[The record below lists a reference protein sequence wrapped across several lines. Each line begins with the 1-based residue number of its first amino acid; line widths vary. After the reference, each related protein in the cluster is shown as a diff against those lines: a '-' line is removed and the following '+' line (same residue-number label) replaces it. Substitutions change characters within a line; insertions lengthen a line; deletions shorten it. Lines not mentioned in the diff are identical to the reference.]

1 MKPMFKLL
9 CVTACAWLLAPSL
22 GAQPVLRDPTRP
34 SDISPAPVVSAPS
47 NGLPD
52 GNPNGDYV
60 LAPISAPER
69 VGVLLIGSSR
79 QYAVIDGVVV
89 KPGQSVNQW
98 RLLSIHSQ
106 GVVMQGASGTQTLK
120 VSPLVVKT
128 LRSADR
134 ADQGSDTRDHKPT
147 RRSP

>member
-1 MKPMFKLL
+1 MKSIFKLL
-9 CVTACAWLLAPSL
+9 CVTASTWLLATPL

-34 SDISPAPVVSAPS
+34 SEISPPPVVSAPS

-60 LAPISAPER
+60 LAPISPPER
-69 VGVLLIGSSR
+69 LGVLLIGSSR

-106 GVVMQGASGTQTLK
+106 GVVMQSASGTQTLK
-120 VSPLVVKT
+120 VSPSVVKT

-134 ADQGSDTRDHKPT
+134 ADQGADTRDHKPT